1 MMEREKKIMNVSL
14 KEWRDKF

>member
-1 MMEREKKIMNVSL
+1 MEREKKIMNVSL